1 MRTAIIA
8 AALMLGSC
16 DQIAESQ
23 LKSIQDK
30 AAQDAEEQYRMV
42 EKSGTKVD
50 LCVRAGMVAEAY
62 LQAKNP
68 QKYDLWK
75 TTQRA
80 DCLTA
85 GVPQQ

>member
-1 MRTAIIA
+1 MRAAIIA

-62 LQAKNP
+62 LQAKNSE
-68 QKYDLWK
+68 KYDFWK
-75 TTQRA
+75 TTQRV

-85 GVPQQ
+85 GVPQ